1 MEVLVFYSSCKKK
14 KKWYLVLLFCTAHT
28 VTFSEMVCSNWSQP
42 ECLNFRIRSCWNV
55 VRVVLSRPI
64 SSRTSFFS
72 PRLKGV
78 GCYLIGFL
86 VPCILVRTLFS
97 SGLLALPAIGNVH
110 LKQKKK
116 NVAPPYL
123 SSVGAWVST
132 AVFSIRA
139 ICHTARKRRWW
150 ETKQTAVWVENWSW
164 YWNCIIQASSRLG
177 RGGWSGGLGNAMPA
191 WTGGKTRAWRSL
203 SSLSSPAHVW
213 IFMVSGKQ
221 VHGCLLHCAEGSR
234 AACHYCCSP
243 LKWT

>member
-14 KKWYLVLLFCTAHT
+14 KKSGILYFYFAQRILWHSARWFVPIGLSLNVWIFEYGPVETLSESSCLGQFHLALVFFHRGWK
-28 VTFSEMVCSNWSQP
+28 VW
-42 ECLNFRIRSCWNV
+42 V
-55 VRVVLSRPI
+55 VILS
-64 SSRTSFFS
+64 F
-72 PRLKGV
+72 
-78 GCYLIGFL
+78 FL

-110 LKQKKK
+110 LKQKK

-234 AACHYCCSP
+234 AACRYCCSP

>member
-1 MEVLVFYSSCKKK
+1 
-14 KKWYLVLLFCTAHT
+14 
-28 VTFSEMVCSNWSQP
+28 MVCSNCSHP
-42 ECLNFRIRSCWNV
+42 ECLDFRIRSCWNV
-55 VRVVLSRPI
+55 VRVVLSWPI
-64 SSRTSFFS
+64 SSHTSFFT
-72 PRLKGV
+72 PRLIGV

-97 SGLLALPAIGNVH
+97 RGLLALPAIGNVH
-110 LKQKKK
+110 LKQKT
-116 NVAPPYL
+116 VAPPYL

-191 WTGGKTRAWRSL
+191 WTGGKHGLGARSAR
-203 SSLSSPAHVW
+203 SAHQHTSESLWSR
-213 IFMVSGKQ
+213 GKQ

-234 AACHYCCSP
+234 AACRYCCSP
-243 LKWT
+243 LKWTWFCKSMCTFH